1 LLCHPLRSRETV
13 QKFWGSRMGL
23 VTADVNAA
31 FTLLQDPT
39 VPNPVP
45 EPASLALLGT
55 GMVGLGLFRRRNK
68 RPAA

>member
-1 LLCHPLRSRETV
+1 
-13 QKFWGSRMGL
+13 MGL